1 MTGLSG
7 DELSDG
13 YRERLQKAEKQ
24 RWLPIYSRARLA
36 GNSVCVGYHESVT
49 KILNIIGPG
58 RVGRTLGALLQRA
71 GLCAVQDV
79 LSAEIATAESAAAFI
94 GAGRAVRVLREM
106 RVADFWLLTPPDG
119 AIASA
124 AAALAATGQVRQ
136 GDVVFHC
143 SGSLPSTIL
152 AQLAATGVLVAS
164 AHPLKSFAD
173 PVLAVQ
179 TFKGTYCAVEGD
191 AAALQR
197 LTSLFEQ
204 LGARVTVIDPAGKT
218 LYHAASVLVCNDL
231 TALMEAGL
239 RAYEQ
244 AGVERATAQMMMEPL
259 VRETLDNIFAL
270 GTTRALT
277 GPVARGDADVL
288 TQQLAA
294 LNTLDPRI
302 ADAYRVLNHIA
313 LDLARAQGGASAAA
327 LDAVEQ
333 ALKNINKNN

>member
-7 DELSDG
+7 DGLRNG
-13 YRERLQKAEKQ
+13 YRKQKNSGGCPFIPG
-24 RWLPIYSRARLA
+24 RDRR
-36 GNSVCVGYHESVT
+36 GNSVCVRYHESVT

-71 GLCAVQDV
+71 GWCAVQDV

-106 RVADFWLLTPPDG
+106 RAADFWLLTPPD
-119 AIASA
+119 AVIAA
-124 AAALAATGQVRQ
+124 TAVALAATGHVRR

-143 SGSLPSTIL
+143 SGSQPSNIL
-152 AQLAATGVLVAS
+152 APLAAAGALVAS
-164 AHPLKSFAD
+164 VHPLKSFAD
-173 PVLAVQ
+173 PALAVQ
-179 TFKGTYCAVEGD
+179 TFSGTYCAAEGD

-244 AGVERATAQMMMEPL
+244 AGIERATAQMMMEPL
-259 VRETLDNIFAL
+259 VRETLDNVFAL

-288 TQQLAA
+288 TRQLAA

-302 ADAYRVLNHIA
+302 ADAYRALNLIA

-333 ALKNINKNN
+333 TLKNINKNN